1 VRKIE
6 IPVDDMKL
14 SARAAGDRNQPA
26 LILLHGWPHSG
37 RVYDDVIPDL
47 SEDAFVLAFDLPG
60 VGDSQGA
67 PPSAE
72 KTVLADIVLRAAE
85 KLEAKSILIAG
96 FDVGGMIAYSAARD
110 HGSRIVGAVVMNTV
124 IPGLDLWEETLADP
138 QIFHFALHAVPK
150 LPELLVTGHEREYFD
165 FFFDVLAGNKA
176 AVTDG
181 QRDEY
186 ARAYSRPEALTAGFD
201 WYRAFEADAK
211 HNARHKRI
219 RTPIL
224 YLRGDAGIVGD
235 AVEPYVAGLRK
246 AGAEH
251 VTGGI
256 IRNSGEFSPVE
267 APAAFV
273 KALKDFR
280 VNIEALAE
288 A

>member
-1 VRKIE
+1 MRKTE
-6 IPVDDMKL
+6 IPVGDLQL
-14 SARAAGDRNQPA
+14 SARVAGDKSRPA
-26 LILLHGWPHSG
+26 LILLHGWPQSS
-37 RVYDDVIPDL
+37 RIFDDVIGDL
-47 SEDAFVLAFDLPG
+47 AGDSFVLAFDLPG
-60 VGDSQGA
+60 IGDSHGA

-72 KTVLADIVLRAAE
+72 KTVLADIILAAAE
-85 KLEAKSILIAG
+85 SVGAKSIIVAG

-124 IPGLDLWEETLADP
+124 IPGLDPWEETLADP
-138 QIFHFALHAVPK
+138 RIFHFAFHAVPK

-165 FFFDVLAGNKA
+165 FFFNVLAGNKA

-224 YLRGDAGIVGD
+224 YLRGDAGVVGD
-235 AVEPYVAGLRK
+235 TVEPYVAGLK
-246 AGAEH
+246 EGGAEH

-256 IRNSGEFSPVE
+256 IRKSGEFSPVE
-267 APAAFV
+267 APEAFV
-273 KALKDFR
+273 TALKEFR
-280 VNIEALAE
+280 ATLDQMAE